1 MKGNFIV
8 EQKEKKIVVLVPC
21 YNEETTIEKVVKSF
35 KKNLQEAIIYVF
47 DNNSTDK
54 TAEIAKKAGAIV
66 CFEKKQGKG
75 NVIRSMFENI
85 EADCYILVDGDDTY
99 DAESARKISDLV
111 LKDKID
117 MVICDRLSSDYFA
130 ENKRAFHNFGNRLVR
145 YSINKIF
152 NSDIK
157 DILTGYRAFSRRFV
171 KTFPITSK
179 NFEIETEMTI
189 HAIFTDMKIKNIK
202 TRYKDRPANSVSK
215 LNTFKDG
222 FKVIKTIINLFK
234 NYKPLKFFSYLSLF
248 LILIAAIFFFPSCLI
263 PYIKTGVVEK
273 IPTLI
278 ACGFIMMAALM
289 SFFSGLILDS
299 IMQKEKREFRLKIL
313 KETKTFKD

>member
-1 MKGNFIV
+1 
-8 EQKEKKIVVLVPC
+8 
-21 YNEETTIEKVVKSF
+21 
-35 KKNLQEAIIYVF
+35 
-47 DNNSTDK
+47 
-54 TAEIAKKAGAIV
+54 
-66 CFEKKQGKG
+66 
-75 NVIRSMFENI
+75 MFERI

-99 DAESARKISDLV
+99 DAGHAKEISDLV
-111 LKDKID
+111 LLEKID
-117 MVICDRLSSDYFA
+117 MVICDRLSSDYFK

-152 NSDIK
+152 NSEIK

-171 KTFPITSK
+171 KTLPITSK

-189 HAIFTDMKIKNIK
+189 HAIFTDMRIKNIK
-202 TRYKDRPANSVSK
+202 TKYKNRPKNSVSK

-234 NYKPLKFFSYLSLF
+234 NYKPLKFFSFLSLF
-248 LILIAAIFFFPSCLI
+248 LIFVASIFFFPFCFI

-278 ACGFIMMAALM
+278 ACGFIFMAALM
-289 SFFSGLILDS
+289 SFFSGLVLDS

-313 KETKTFKD
+313 KETEPFKD